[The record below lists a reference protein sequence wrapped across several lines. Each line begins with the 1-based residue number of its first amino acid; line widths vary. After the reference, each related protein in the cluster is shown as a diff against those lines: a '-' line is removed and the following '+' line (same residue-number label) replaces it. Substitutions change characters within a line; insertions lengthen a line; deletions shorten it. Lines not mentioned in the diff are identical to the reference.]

1 MLDLPIEVALRLTV
15 AVWRD
20 EEAET
25 VSTRDDWSRLSEP
38 VTVSEV
44 SSTHFAAGVEPDESD
59 AADILAQTFASHPAV
74 NVTRRLVTGGSEITV
89 PVPPPRAWVLAE
101 VVVRGDIGV
110 VEPGEPFPEGSDR
123 ELAGPYVVRA
133 EPWRFDA
140 GSQDERDAA
149 QSLLRQIIAALPVE
163 LWAQHQ

>member
-1 MLDLPIEVALRLTV
+1 MPDLSIEVALRLTV

-110 VEPGEPFPEGSDR
+110 VEPGEPFPE
-123 ELAGPYVVRA
+123 AGPGTPQRGSAETVRLRRRLLA
-133 EPWRFDA
+133 PPRCGPGIA
-140 GSQDERDAA
+140 GR
-149 QSLLRQIIAALPVE
+149 
-163 LWAQHQ
+163 